1 MPLTV
6 SAILRHPDIHN
17 EVRLLAR
24 DLLKINE
31 RHPRL
36 ASVFATEQRSMMGNI
51 AFRVYFASV
60 PELPRHGILLARFL
74 DEVEASGVAS
84 RNTADGFIKEM
95 TKYGYA
101 RQFDIPGN
109 KRIRPYEPTETT
121 IGVLIEWAMAHVATL
136 DRLDSG
142 NRVASVTGDLDT
154 VSRLH
159 VELSRDLL
167 GDGSEA
173 QYSRTLALFAWVNN
187 SKLLNGRLLGGMGD
201 VAPGATRVSTDIDSI
216 AELAS
221 FLNISRTHLTR
232 KIREVEAIG
241 SIFWEGR
248 RGLSPM
254 WISTGFVQELIDE
267 CAARLA
273 IFDAAY
279 KVLFGNR
286 GGHKNRE

>member
-1 MPLTV
+1 MPLTA
-6 SAILRHPDIHN
+6 SEIIRHPDIHN
-17 EVRLLAR
+17 GVRLLAR
-24 DLLKINE
+24 DLLKIHE

-36 ASVFATEQRSMMGNI
+36 ASVFVTEQRAMMGNI
-51 AFRVYFASV
+51 AFRIYFDLV
-60 PELPRHGILLARFL
+60 PELPRHGFLLARFL

-95 TKYGYA
+95 DKYGYV

-109 KRIRPYEPTETT
+109 KRMRPYEPTETT
-121 IGVLIEWAMAHVATL
+121 MGVLVDWAMAHIVTL
-136 DRLDSG
+136 DRLDG
-142 NRVASVTGDLDT
+142 GHRAVSVTGNLDM

-167 GDGSEA
+167 GDGAEA
-173 QYSRTLALFAWVNN
+173 EYSRTLALFAWVNN
-187 SKLLNGRLLGGMGD
+187 SKLLNGRLLGGKGD
-201 VAPGATRVSTDIDSI
+201 VAPGGTRVATDIDSL

-232 KIREVEAIG
+232 KIREAEAIG

-254 WISTGFVQELIDE
+254 WISTGFLQELIDE

-279 KVLFGNR
+279 EVLFGNR
-286 GGHKNRE
+286 AGDKNRE

>member
-1 MPLTV
+1 MPLTA

-17 EVRLLAR
+17 EARLLAR
-24 DLLKINE
+24 DLLEINE

-36 ASVFATEQRSMMGNI
+36 ASVFATEQRAMIGNI
-51 AFRVYFASV
+51 AFRVYFDSG
-60 PELPRHGILLARFL
+60 PELPRHGIFLARFL

-84 RNTADGFIKEM
+84 RNTADGFVKEM
-95 TKYGYA
+95 VKYGYV
-101 RQFDIPGN
+101 RPFDIPGN
-109 KRIRPYEPTETT
+109 RRLRPHEPTETT
-121 IGVLIEWAMAHVATL
+121 IGVLIDWAMAHVATL
-136 DRLDSG
+136 DRLDGG
-142 NRVASVTGDLDT
+142 NRAASITGDLDI

-167 GDGSEA
+167 GDGSQA
-173 QYSRTLALFAWVNN
+173 QYSPTLALFAWVNN
-187 SKLLNGRLLGGMGD
+187 SKLLNARLLCGMGD

-232 KIREVEAIG
+232 KIREAEAIG
-241 SIFWEGR
+241 SVFWEGR

-254 WISTGFVQELIDE
+254 WISTGFLQELIDE

-279 KVLFGNR
+279 EVLFGSSIES
-286 GGHKNRE
+286 GKK